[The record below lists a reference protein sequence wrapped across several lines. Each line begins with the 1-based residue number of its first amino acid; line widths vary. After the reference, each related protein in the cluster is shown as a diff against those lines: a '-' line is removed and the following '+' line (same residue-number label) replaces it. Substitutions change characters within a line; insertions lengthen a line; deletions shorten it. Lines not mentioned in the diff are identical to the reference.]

1 MPKLQAST
9 CEHIENEKTRKNI
22 NFFFHFCREFSP
34 PQAHSMAPSVV
45 IFKEVNVSKPIWK
58 SELKISD
65 TTQTCRQR
73 GKDTDAE
80 PH

>member
-1 MPKLQAST
+1 MPELQASI
-9 CEHIENEKTRKNI
+9 CEHIENEKHVKI
-22 NFFFHFCREFSP
+22 SIFFHFCREFSP
-34 PQAHSMAPSVV
+34 PQAHLMAPSFVN
-45 IFKEVNVSKPIWK
+45 FKEVNVSKQFGK

-73 GKDTDAE
+73 GKDPDAE

>member
-1 MPKLQAST
+1 MPKLQASI
-9 CEHIENEKTRKNI
+9 CEHIENEKHVKI
-22 NFFFHFCREFSP
+22 SIVFKVCREFGP

-58 SELKISD
+58 SELKISH

>member
-1 MPKLQAST
+1 MPKLQASI

-22 NFFFHFCREFSP
+22 NFFHFCREFSP
-34 PQAHSMAPSVV
+34 PQAHSMAPSLVF
-45 IFKEVNVSKPIWK
+45 FKEVNVSKPIWK
-58 SELKISD
+58 SELKISH
-65 TTQTCRQR
+65 TTQICRQR

>member
-1 MPKLQAST
+1 MKKHVKIS
-9 CEHIENEKTRKNI
+9 I
-22 NFFFHFCREFSP
+22 FFHFCREFSP

-58 SELKISD
+58 SELKISH